1 VRAFLTNNV
10 YNQVVSSETQSQVAS
25 GGSRD
30 GNGAY
35 VTTTGELSFKV
46 GDRFTANAS
55 RTKTAVGFF
64 RNESVSLGG
73 GVDVYVG
80 NTMNNY
86 AVLNLTSLTSS
97 DIPSSSKLLYT
108 IAGYYTVPGEWSRTP
123 GQNTYSWG
131 TDTPRVEAVP
141 SKVHISTF
149 NWAGFY
155 TLVRREVGR
164 TKRVI
169 GQAIIT
175 PLVTASLY
183 IFVFG
188 YVIGSKIDLI
198 QGIKYI
204 SFVFPG
210 VFAMNLVMAVFS
222 ATSFSIFFMK
232 FQKTIEDML
241 TLPLSYVEL
250 VISLI
255 FGGIVR
261 ALGISVA
268 LAVVA
273 FLFGVNELAHPL
285 VLLGYVLLASILFG
299 LLGVVA
305 GIWADNNFEK
315 FGFITNF
322 ILTPLSFLGGAFYS
336 VTMLPETWQFLVHFN
351 PIFYVVDGIRYALTG
366 YHEASLLLGV
376 SILGGLS
383 VITLGICVWIFT
395 TGWKLRA

>member
-1 VRAFLTNNV
+1 M
-10 YNQVVSSETQSQVAS
+10 
-25 GGSRD
+25 
-30 GNGAY
+30 
-35 VTTTGELSFKV
+35 K
-46 GDRFTANAS
+46 AN
-55 RTKTAVGFF
+55 
-64 RNESVSLGG
+64 
-73 GVDVYVG
+73 
-80 NTMNNY
+80 
-86 AVLNLTSLTSS
+86 
-97 DIPSSSKLLYT
+97 
-108 IAGYYTVPGEWSRTP
+108 
-123 GQNTYSWG
+123 
-131 TDTPRVEAVP
+131 
-141 SKVHISTF
+141 ISTF

-188 YVIGSKIDLI
+188 YVLGSKIATI
-198 QGIKYI
+198 QGVPYL

-210 VFAMNLVMAVFS
+210 VFTMNLVMAVFG

-232 FQKTIEDML
+232 FQRTIEDML
-241 TLPLSYVEL
+241 TLPLSYAEL

-255 FGGIVR
+255 ISGVVR
-261 ALGISVA
+261 ALGISLALSIVA
-268 LAVVA
+268 I
-273 FLFGVNELAHPL
+273 FFGVNTLPHPF

-299 LLGVVA
+299 LFGIVA

-336 VTMLPETWQFLVHFN
+336 VTMLPEKWQFVVHWN
-351 PIFYVVDGIRYALTG
+351 PIFYIVDGIRYSLTG
-366 YHEASLLLGV
+366 YHEASLLFGTT
-376 SILGGLS
+376 ILAGLS
-383 VITLGICVWIFT
+383 AVILAICIWIFW

>member
-1 VRAFLTNNV
+1 MK
-10 YNQVVSSETQSQVAS
+10 
-25 GGSRD
+25 
-30 GNGAY
+30 
-35 VTTTGELSFKV
+35 TTTKM
-46 GDRFTANAS
+46 
-55 RTKTAVGFF
+55 
-64 RNESVSLGG
+64 SV
-73 GVDVYVG
+73 
-80 NTMNNY
+80 T
-86 AVLNLTSLTSS
+86 
-97 DIPSSSKLLYT
+97 
-108 IAGYYTVPGEWSRTP
+108 
-123 GQNTYSWG
+123 
-131 TDTPRVEAVP
+131 
-141 SKVHISTF
+141 TF
-149 NWAGFY
+149 NWPGFL

-188 YVIGSKIDLI
+188 FVLGSKIDTI
-198 QGIKYI
+198 QGIDYL

-210 VFAMNLVMAVFS
+210 VFTMNLVMAVFS

-241 TLPLSYVEL
+241 TLPLSYAEL

-261 ALGISVA
+261 ALGISIALSIVA
-268 LAVVA
+268 V
-273 FLFGVNELAHPL
+273 LFGVNTLAHPL
-285 VLLGYVLLASILFG
+285 VLLGYVLLASVLFG
-299 LLGVVA
+299 LLGVIA

-315 FGFITNF
+315 FGFVTNF

-336 VTMLPETWQFLVHFN
+336 ITMLPEKWQFIIHFN

-366 YHEASLLLGV
+366 YHEASLALGV
-376 SILGGLS
+376 GVLSVLS
-383 VITLGICVWIFT
+383 VISLLACVWIFT